1 MDILSPPVLGI
12 IAPFAMVVLIVGFV
26 MFRKVR
32 ENELRVHQELRTKE
46 MEHERRLKELE
57 IERVRLELEKA
68 KMEQKA

>member
-12 IAPFAMVVLIVGFV
+12 LAPFAMAVLIVGIV
-26 MFRKVR
+26 MFKKLR

-57 IERVRLELEKA
+57 IEKVRLELERA
-68 KMEQKA
+68 RTNQKS

>member
-1 MDILSPPVLGI
+1 MDIMSPPVLGI
-12 IAPFAMVVLIVGFV
+12 LAPFLMVVLIVGIV

-57 IERVRLELEKA
+57 IEKVRLELEKA
-68 KMEQKA
+68 KMEQKV

>member
-1 MDILSPPVLGI
+1 VDIMSPPVLGI
-12 IAPFAMVVLIVGFV
+12 LAPFLMVVLIVGIV

-57 IERVRLELEKA
+57 IEKVRLELEKA
-68 KMEQKA
+68 KMEQKV